1 MSQRWKERKEA
12 MEPYGM
18 ADWSVGASRL
28 RVSAEGGYEERPE
41 EVGMTS
47 ASCTRDWRM
56 FLIDVGKNKLFGM
69 RDELTKCLCVVRERY

>member
-1 MSQRWKERKEA
+1 
-12 MEPYGM
+12 MEQ
-18 ADWSVGASRL
+18 ASRP

-56 FLIDVGKNKLFGM
+56 FLIRLGKNKLFGM
-69 RDELTKCLCVVRERY
+69 RDELTKCLCGVRERY